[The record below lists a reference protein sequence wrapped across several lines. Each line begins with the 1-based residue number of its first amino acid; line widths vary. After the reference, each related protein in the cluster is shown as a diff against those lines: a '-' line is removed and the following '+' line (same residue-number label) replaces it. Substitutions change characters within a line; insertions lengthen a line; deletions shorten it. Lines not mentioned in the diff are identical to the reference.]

1 MLTGIEEVDW
11 ASLGHAYG
19 PADDVPELLR
29 GLASDDPAERENAL
43 DGMYGAVHH
52 QGDVY
57 DSTLACIPFLL
68 ELVADPTVKDRGG
81 IVELLTSIGGIDLS
95 GDEELD
101 ELDPEDEEFIPAANY
116 AMAAAAVAAGA
127 DVFLALVDD
136 PDPEVRL
143 AAPCALASL
152 HGDPVR
158 VLDLLRERLTVEQ
171 DTEVRLALVA
181 AVGRI
186 ALRHESLR
194 DETVDWLGWLSRAAQ
209 APGLRLAALAQLARV
224 APAEIPDDVVERVTV
239 LLDEVRTAPQNRP
252 TSSVDSLDAM
262 EPLDRLASM
271 ASLDSLAPL
280 NSLDSLDSLDSLAP
294 LDSLDSLAPR
304 DSLDSLT
311 AVEGAEAVEGV
322 EGVEG
327 VEDAEGSG
335 SAESSDGSTEGV
347 EGVEAG
353 RTVAA
358 SSSTPV
364 SASASA
370 SASSSAS
377 ASASALMG
385 QVRELFE
392 EHSAGRPT
400 PWTEELLRTL
410 HSALDDR
417 VDDRIALILAQLRS
431 PDWGQRSDA
440 IWLCGGLI
448 RVWRGRY
455 EEVVRLVGAQL
466 SDPEPRLREA
476 ATSFL
481 ERLFELGGPAA
492 DALAARLTTGSTGPL
507 GLPGPGA
514 RAGRGG
520 ALLALARAGD
530 ARAIPLLARALEE
543 REVRRE
549 LLYAVDSLGP
559 AALPLAPV
567 LRRRLGEV
575 ELDDLLYDRAAPL
588 LFALGS
594 VRGAQ
599 ALPEVLRVLR
609 GAPVNRREWVREACL
624 RTLVAFGP
632 VAQEALPDVRRLLGS
647 ESAAVS
653 SMAARAMWALDGSL
667 DEALGALDRW
677 LRPGTSGGEWCAAA
691 LALGAIGPAAA
702 RSAPALRAGLGSR
715 DLWVRVRSAAA
726 LWRVTGDAAETL
738 PVLLAAWEENRHTR
752 VAVAECLAEMGAAA
766 ADAEPAIRAELSRR
780 RRHNARE
787 DGAGSHD
794 VHDDEKLLTLCRA
807 ALTQMERRLY

>member
-29 GLASDDPAERENAL
+29 GLASADPAERENAL

-68 ELVADPTVKDRGG
+68 ELVADPTVQDRGG
-81 IVELLTSIGGIDLS
+81 IVELLTSIGGIDLC

-101 ELDPEDEEFIPAANY
+101 ELDPDDAEFTPAANY

-127 DVFLALVDD
+127 DVFLGLVHD

-158 VLDLLRERLTVEQ
+158 VLGLLRERLTVER

-181 AVGRI
+181 SVGRI

-194 DETVDWLGWLSRAAQ
+194 AETVEWLDWLSRAAQ

-239 LLDEVRTAPQNRP
+239 LLDEVRTAPAGACAEPARTGGSP
-252 TSSVDSLDAM
+252 TLV
-262 EPLDRLASM
+262 
-271 ASLDSLAPL
+271 
-280 NSLDSLDSLDSLAP
+280 
-294 LDSLDSLAPR
+294 
-304 DSLDSLT
+304 
-311 AVEGAEAVEGV
+311 
-322 EGVEG
+322 
-327 VEDAEGSG
+327 
-335 SAESSDGSTEGV
+335 
-347 EGVEAG
+347 
-353 RTVAA
+353 
-358 SSSTPV
+358 
-364 SASASA
+364 
-370 SASSSAS
+370 
-377 ASASALMG
+377 G
-385 QVRELFE
+385 QVRELLE

-410 HSALDDR
+410 HTALDDR
-417 VDDRIALILAQLRS
+417 VDDRIALVLAQLRS

-455 EEVVRLVGAQL
+455 DEVVRLVGAQL

-481 ERLFELGGPAA
+481 ERLFELAAPSA
-492 DALAARLTTGSTGPL
+492 DALAARLTAAPTGP
-507 GLPGPGA
+507 PDPPASAPGA
-514 RAGRGG
+514 RTGRGG
-520 ALLALARAGD
+520 ALLALARSGD
-530 ARAIPLLARALEE
+530 SRAIPLLARALEE

-549 LLYAVDSLGP
+549 LLYAVDALGP

-567 LRRRLGEV
+567 LRRRLAEV

-588 LFALGS
+588 LFALGA

-609 GAPVNRREWVREACL
+609 GAPANRRDWVHEACL
-624 RTLVAFGP
+624 RTLAAFGP
-632 VAQEALPDVRRLLGS
+632 PAREALPDVRRLLAS
-647 ESAAVS
+647 PSAAVS
-653 SMAARAMWALDGSL
+653 AMAARAVWALDGSL
-667 DEALGALDRW
+667 DEALDTLDQW
-677 LRPGTSGGEWCAAA
+677 LRPGTSGDEWCAAA
-691 LALGAIGPAAA
+691 LSLGAIGPAAA
-702 RSAPALRAGLGSR
+702 RTAPALRAGLGAR
-715 DLWVRVRSAAA
+715 ELWVRVRSAAA
-726 LWRVTGDAAETL
+726 LWRVTGDSADTL

-752 VAVAECLAEMGAAA
+752 VAVAECLAEMGPAAA
-766 ADAEPAIRAELSRR
+766 GAEHAIRAELSRR

-807 ALTQMERRLY
+807 ALAQLERRPV

>member
-29 GLASDDPAERENAL
+29 GLASADPAERENAL

-68 ELVADPTVKDRGG
+68 ELVADPTVQDRGG
-81 IVELLTSIGGIDLS
+81 IVELLTSIGGIDLC
-95 GDEELD
+95 GDEALD
-101 ELDPEDEEFIPAANY
+101 ELDPEDAEFTPAANY

-127 DVFLALVDD
+127 DVFLGLVHD

-152 HGDPVR
+152 HGDPVL
-158 VLDLLRERLTVEQ
+158 VLGLLRERLTVER

-181 AVGRI
+181 SVGRI

-194 DETVDWLGWLSRAAQ
+194 AETVEWLDWLSRAAQ

-239 LLDEVRTAPQNRP
+239 LLDEVRTAPAGACAEPARTGGSP
-252 TSSVDSLDAM
+252 TLV
-262 EPLDRLASM
+262 
-271 ASLDSLAPL
+271 
-280 NSLDSLDSLDSLAP
+280 
-294 LDSLDSLAPR
+294 
-304 DSLDSLT
+304 
-311 AVEGAEAVEGV
+311 
-322 EGVEG
+322 
-327 VEDAEGSG
+327 
-335 SAESSDGSTEGV
+335 
-347 EGVEAG
+347 
-353 RTVAA
+353 
-358 SSSTPV
+358 
-364 SASASA
+364 
-370 SASSSAS
+370 
-377 ASASALMG
+377 G
-385 QVRELFE
+385 QVRELLE

-410 HSALDDR
+410 HTALDDR
-417 VDDRIALILAQLRS
+417 VDDRIALVLAQLRS

-455 EEVVRLVGAQL
+455 DEVVRLVGAQL

-481 ERLFELGGPAA
+481 ERLFELAAPSA
-492 DALAARLTTGSTGPL
+492 DALAARLTAAPTGPPDPSASA
-507 GLPGPGA
+507 PGG

-520 ALLALARAGD
+520 ALLALARSGD
-530 ARAIPLLARALEE
+530 SRAIPLLARALEE

-549 LLYAVDSLGP
+549 LLYAVDALGP

-567 LRRRLGEV
+567 LRRRLAEV

-588 LFALGS
+588 LFALGA

-609 GAPVNRREWVREACL
+609 GAPANRRDWVHEACL
-624 RTLVAFGP
+624 RTLAAFGP
-632 VAQEALPDVRRLLGS
+632 PAREALPDVRRLLAS
-647 ESAAVS
+647 PSAAVS
-653 SMAARAMWALDGSL
+653 AMAARAVWALDGSL
-667 DEALGALDRW
+667 DEALDTLDQW
-677 LRPGTSGGEWCAAA
+677 LRPGTSGDEWCAAA
-691 LALGAIGPAAA
+691 LSLGAIGPAAA
-702 RSAPALRAGLGSR
+702 RTAPALRAGLGAR
-715 DLWVRVRSAAA
+715 ELWVRVRSAAA
-726 LWRVTGDAAETL
+726 LWRVTGDSADTL

-752 VAVAECLAEMGAAA
+752 VAVAECLAEMGPAAA
-766 ADAEPAIRAELSRR
+766 GAEHAIRAELSRR

-807 ALTQMERRLY
+807 ALAQLERRPV

>member
-68 ELVADPTVKDRGG
+68 ELVADPTVQDRGG
-81 IVELLTSIGGIDLS
+81 IVELLTSIGGIDLCE
-95 GDEELD
+95 DEELD

-127 DVFLALVDD
+127 DVFFGLVDD

-152 HGDPVR
+152 HSDPSR
-158 VLDLLRERLTVEQ
+158 VLDLLRERLTVER

-194 DETVDWLGWLSRAAQ
+194 AETVDWLGWLSRAAQ
-209 APGLRLAALAQLARV
+209 APGLRLAALAQLARC
-224 APAEIPDDVVERVTV
+224 APARIPEDVVERVTV
-239 LLDEVRTAPQNRP
+239 LLDEVRSAPPDRP
-252 TSSVDSLDAM
+252 VET
-262 EPLDRLASM
+262 
-271 ASLDSLAPL
+271 
-280 NSLDSLDSLDSLAP
+280 
-294 LDSLDSLAPR
+294 PR
-304 DSLDSLT
+304 
-311 AVEGAEAVEGV
+311 
-322 EGVEG
+322 
-327 VEDAEGSG
+327 
-335 SAESSDGSTEGV
+335 
-347 EGVEAG
+347 
-353 RTVAA
+353 AA
-358 SSSTPV
+358 TPT
-364 SASASA
+364 
-370 SASSSAS
+370 
-377 ASASALMG
+377 LIG
-385 QVRELFE
+385 QVRELLE

-410 HSALDDR
+410 HTALDDR

-455 EEVVRLVGAQL
+455 DEVVRLVGEQL

-481 ERLFELGGPAA
+481 ERLFELAGPAS
-492 DALAARLTTGSTGPL
+492 DALAARLAATPAGPL

-520 ALLALARAGD
+520 ALLALARSGD

-549 LLYAVDSLGP
+549 LLYAVDALGP

-567 LRRRLGEV
+567 LRRRLAEV

-588 LFALGS
+588 LFALAS

-609 GAPVNRREWVREACL
+609 GAPPNRRDWVREACL
-624 RTLVAFGP
+624 RTLAKFGP
-632 VAQEALPDVRRLLGS
+632 VAREDALPDVRGLLASG
-647 ESAAVS
+647 SAAVS
-653 SMAARAMWALDGSL
+653 SMAARAVWSLDGSV
-667 DEALGALDRW
+667 DEALTTLERW
-677 LRPGTSGGEWCAAA
+677 LRPGATGADWCAAA
-691 LALGAIGPAAA
+691 RALGAIGPAAVGA
-702 RSAPALRAGLGSR
+702 APPLRMGLGAR

-726 LWRVTGDAAETL
+726 LWRVEGDAGAVL
-738 PVLLAAWEENRHTR
+738 PVLLAAWEENRHAR
-752 VAVAECLAEMGAAA
+752 VAVAECLAEMGPAAS
-766 ADAEPAIRAELSRR
+766 DAEPAIRAELSRR

-807 ALTQMERRLY
+807 ALAQMERRRSP

>member
-68 ELVADPTVKDRGG
+68 ELVADPTVQDRGG
-81 IVELLTSIGGIDLS
+81 IVELLTSIGGIDLC

-101 ELDPEDEEFIPAANY
+101 ELDPDDEEFIPAANY
-116 AMAAAAVAAGA
+116 AMAAAAIAAGA

-152 HGDPVR
+152 HCDPVR

-224 APAEIPDDVVERVTV
+224 APAEIPEDVVERVTV
-239 LLDEVRTAPQNRP
+239 LLDEVRAAPPGPSDASVDAFGSLDSLGSLGSLDPLNSVAGAAGAADAGGVEGIGRIDGAGG
-252 TSSVDSLDAM
+252 TGGADGVDGVDSLDGA
-262 EPLDRLASM
+262 A
-271 ASLDSLAPL
+271 AGC
-280 NSLDSLDSLDSLAP
+280 
-294 LDSLDSLAPR
+294 
-304 DSLDSLT
+304 T
-311 AVEGAEAVEGV
+311 AA
-322 EGVEG
+322 
-327 VEDAEGSG
+327 
-335 SAESSDGSTEGV
+335 
-347 EGVEAG
+347 
-353 RTVAA
+353 
-358 SSSTPV
+358 
-364 SASASA
+364 
-370 SASSSAS
+370 

-392 EHSAGRPT
+392 EHSVGRPT

-492 DALAARLTTGSTGPL
+492 DALAMRLATGSPGPL

-520 ALLALARAGD
+520 ALLALARCGD

-559 AALPLAPV
+559 AAQPLAPV

-624 RTLVAFGP
+624 RTLAAFGP
-632 VAQEALPDVRRLLGS
+632 AAREALPDVRRLLDS

-702 RSAPALRAGLGSR
+702 RSAPALRAGLGAR

-726 LWRVTGDAAETL
+726 LWRVAGDAAETL
-738 PVLLAAWEENRHTR
+738 PVLLAGWEENRHTR
-752 VAVAECLAEMGAAA
+752 VAVAECLAEMGPAAA
-766 ADAEPAIRAELSRR
+766 AAEPAIRAELSRR

-807 ALTQMERRLY
+807 ALTQMERRMY